1 MAKLRKLATL
11 LFVSSMLISCSSIEG
26 ERYIDERPALDLFDF
41 FEGDVKAWG
50 IVQDRSGNL
59 LQKFV
64 VDIDG
69 SIETTPQGRQLVLD
83 ETFTYIQGEGVEKRV
98 WTITPTGAKGAFTGA
113 ASDILG
119 TASGQAYGNAFQFTY
134 QMDLPVAGTEVT
146 VNFDDW
152 FWAMDDDTLFNRSA
166 IKKFGVTF
174 AEVTIFM
181 QRQED

>member
-1 MAKLRKLATL
+1 MAKISKLVAL
-11 LFVSSMLISCSSIEG
+11 LLGGLVLISCSSIDG
-26 ERYIDERPALDLFDF
+26 DRYIDERPAIDLFEF
-41 FEGDVKAWG
+41 FDGEVKAWG

-69 SIETTPQGRQLVLD
+69 RIESNQQGRQLILD
-83 ETFTYIQGEGVEKRV
+83 ETFTYIQGEGVEQRV
-98 WTITPTGAKGAFTGA
+98 WTISPKDSPGAFSGA

-134 QMDLPVAGTEVT
+134 QMNLPVAGTEVT

-152 FWAMDDDTLFNRSA
+152 FWAMDDDTLFNRST

-181 QRQED
+181 QRQDD